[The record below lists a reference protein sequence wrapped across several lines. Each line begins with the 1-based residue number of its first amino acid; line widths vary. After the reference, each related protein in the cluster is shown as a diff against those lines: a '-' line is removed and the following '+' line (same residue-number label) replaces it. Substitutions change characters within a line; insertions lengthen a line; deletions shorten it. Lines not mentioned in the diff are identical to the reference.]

1 MTQIAR
7 RDVLRAGAGVHTR
20 IDHHGGQRLG
30 RGVARFVVV
39 ATTGSRIARSAA

>member
-20 IDHHGGQRLG
+20 INHHGGQRLG
-30 RGVARFVVV
+30 RDVARFVVA